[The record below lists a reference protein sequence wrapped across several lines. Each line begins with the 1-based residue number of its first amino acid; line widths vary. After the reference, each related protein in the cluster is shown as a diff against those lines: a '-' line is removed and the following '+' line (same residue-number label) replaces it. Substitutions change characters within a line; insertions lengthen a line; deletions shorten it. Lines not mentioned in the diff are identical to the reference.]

1 MHDYE
6 EELCYEPSLADGIM
20 LEYQQKMKD
29 VLLRSIKQ
37 DIEGIKSENE
47 RLKEKNEKL
56 QELVYGIQQRENSL
70 EIEKS
75 QFQRKLR
82 RERLSE
88 LMGDFEVLMYQADG
102 GSVKIPKCGN
112 CNENRK
118 IEFISPLGRK
128 TTEPCTCNV
137 RKTVYAVREYILTEF
152 KISDHKDMMAM
163 WYKIKED
170 SRHDYASHNRTIYA
184 EMIYSE
190 DMKFEDI
197 GSQDV
202 FFKSKD
208 DCQKYC
214 DWLNSKEV
222 S

>member
-1 MHDYE
+1 MYE
-6 EELCYEPSLADGIM
+6 YDEEPCYEPTLADVIM
-20 LEYQQKMKD
+20 MEYQQKMKD
-29 VLLRSIKQ
+29 ALLESVKQ
-37 DIEGIKSENE
+37 DIESVKQENAY
-47 RLKEKNEKL
+47 LKEQNYKLNEKVKEIAERER
-56 QELVYGIQQRENSL
+56 ELENKKSNL
-70 EIEKS
+70 ERQVRS
-75 QFQRKLR
+75 
-82 RERLSE
+82 ERLSS
-88 LMGDFEVLMYQADG
+88 LMKDFKVVMYAEERAYVDL
-102 GSVKIPKCGN
+102 PKCGN

>member
-128 TTEPCTCNV
+128 TNEPCTCDV
-137 RKTVYAVREYILTEF
+137 SKVVYSVKKSRCCEF
-152 KISDHKDMMAM
+152 RIDSDGNSMLM

-170 SRHDYASHNRTIYA
+170 RNSELARYAYKEGTT
-184 EMIYSE
+184 
-190 DMKFEDI
+190 FEELET
-197 GSQDV
+197 SSYNT

-214 DWLNSKEV
+214 DWLNSKEA